1 MEHATKGRP
10 RSFDEDQ
17 AIDAAMRVF
26 WEKTFE
32 GTTMTDLTDATGLSR
47 SSIHAAFGS
56 KEGLFLK
63 AVERYRSEQ
72 MGHIPK
78 ALAEPTLPRAIE
90 ALFRG
95 MVNALSIP
103 GNPKGCLSIHGALAC
118 GTDGELVT
126 HVMTKWRRSNE
137 NLIKERIQQA
147 QREGELGRDVNAADY
162 ARYIAT
168 IMIGIGIQAVNG
180 AGRAELTRMVD
191 MTLQFLSRSSFDPA
205 AFGDNSG
212 E

>member
-1 MEHATKGRP
+1 MENATKGRP
-10 RSFDEDQ
+10 RSFDENQ

-26 WEKTFE
+26 WEKSFE

-63 AVERYRSEQ
+63 AVERYKSEQ
-72 MGHIPK
+72 MRYIPK

-95 MVNALSIP
+95 MVNTLSIP

-126 HVMTKWRRSNE
+126 QVMTKWRRSNE
-137 NLIKERIQQA
+137 NRLKERIQQA
-147 QREGELGRDVNAADY
+147 QREGELSRDVNAADY

-180 AGRAELTRMVD
+180 AGRAELTRTADMV
-191 MTLQFLSRSSFDPA
+191 LQFLSRSSFDPA
-205 AFGDNSG
+205 ASG
-212 E
+212 SSF